1 MLLLLDAK
9 KKKKNTQQQEGL
21 RKGIIIYCVCITM
34 LQHKNGLIQ

>member
-9 KKKKNTQQQEGL
+9 KTKNTQQQEGL